1 MSGGFWK
8 RILAALGL
16 EPTRS
21 PQDIASRDAPE
32 TRDVAEPAPD
42 EVFEDERLPQ
52 SSLDRVLAI
61 RALSADLEVH
71 CREGGLIGEKIELQR
86 LRTSHLP
93 LLLRSYVSIPPD
105 HRAEVFRETGRS
117 ASYLLNER
125 LDKILGRLHEMS
137 RQLAQGNLDQFT
149 QNIRFVD
156 KNYGSSGP
164 FD

>member
-1 MSGGFWK
+1 MSGGLWTK
-8 RILAALGL
+8 ILAAFGLGGSA
-16 EPTRS
+16 S
-21 PQDIASRDAPE
+21 PEGAASDSAVDRAS
-32 TRDVAEPAPD
+32 PAPPMD
-42 EVFEDERLPQ
+42 DPSVDERLPQ
-52 SSLDRVLAI
+52 SSLDRVVEI
-61 RALSADLEVH
+61 RALSADLEAH
-71 CREGGLIGEKIELQR
+71 CRDGGLIGEMIELQR

-93 LLLRSYVSIPPD
+93 QLLRSYVSIPPA

-137 RQLAQGNLDQFT
+137 KQLARGNLDQFT

>member
-1 MSGGFWK
+1 
-8 RILAALGL
+8 AASTG
-16 EPTRS
+16 PA
-21 PQDIASRDAPE
+21 ASREAPE
-32 TRDVAEPAPD
+32 PPPDDVF
-42 EVFEDERLPQ
+42 VDERLPQ

-61 RALSADLEVH
+61 RSLSADLEQG
-71 CREGGLIGEKIELQR
+71 CRNGGLMGEMIELQR

-137 RQLAQGNLDQFT
+137 RQLARGNLDQFT

-156 KNYGSSGP
+156 MNYGSNGP

>member
-1 MSGGFWK
+1 MSGGLWK
-8 RILAALGL
+8 RILASLGL
-16 EPTRS
+16 EPLRAQT
-21 PQDIASRDAPE
+21 DAPS
-32 TRDVAEPAPD
+32 AAAPD
-42 EVFEDERLPQ
+42 RREAPDPPLDDVFEDERLPQ

-61 RALSADLEVH
+61 RALSADLELQ
-71 CREGGLIGEKIELQR
+71 CREGGLIGERIELQR

-137 RQLAQGNLDQFT
+137 RPRAQGHQDQFT

-156 KNYGSSGP
+156 KNYGTGGP

>member
-1 MSGGFWK
+1 MLGVLGFGRASAPQSGG
-8 RILAALGL
+8 
-16 EPTRS
+16 
-21 PQDIASRDAPE
+21 ASGDSSENRDAP
-32 TRDVAEPAPD
+32 DPPPD

-61 RALSADLEVH
+61 RALSADLEQH
-71 CREGGLIGEKIELQR
+71 CRSGGLLGEMIELQR

-93 LLLRSYVSIPPD
+93 LLLRSYVSIPPA

-137 RQLAQGNLDQFT
+137 RQLARGNLDQFT

-156 KNYGSSGP
+156 MNYGSGGP

>member
-1 MSGGFWK
+1 MSGGLWK
-8 RILAALGL
+8 RLLAALGL
-16 EPTRS
+16 QPMRS
-21 PQDIASRDAPE
+21 PEAVAPRDAPE
-32 TRDVAEPAPD
+32 NRDAPEPPAD

-61 RALSADLEVH
+61 RALSADLELH

>member
-1 MSGGFWK
+1 MSEGLWT

-16 EPTRS
+16 EPKR
-21 PQDIASRDAPE
+21 PQADAAASGPPTPREAPE
-32 TRDVAEPAPD
+32 PPLDD
-42 EVFEDERLPQ
+42 VFEDERLPQ

-61 RALSADLEVH
+61 RALLADLELL
-71 CREGGLIGEKIELQR
+71 CREGGLIGERIELQR

-156 KNYGSSGP
+156 KNYGSGGP